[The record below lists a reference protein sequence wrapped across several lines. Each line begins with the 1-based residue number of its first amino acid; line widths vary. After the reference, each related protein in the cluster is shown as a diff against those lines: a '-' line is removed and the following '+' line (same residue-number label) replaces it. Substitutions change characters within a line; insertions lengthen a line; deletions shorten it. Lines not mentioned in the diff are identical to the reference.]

1 MLNVSHKNIHVF
13 LNLGYLFRF
22 ACLFGEADRIE
33 GYMEDSMR
41 KAEMLQS
48 PRCIKSHLPLQLLP
62 VQLWTVKPK
71 AKYHI
76 FTKSHDKRE
85 RTIKTAVLGDV
96 T

>member
-1 MLNVSHKNIHVF
+1 MFI

-22 ACLFGEADRIE
+22 GCNLSEAERRENKVQDTIQQV
-33 GYMEDSMR
+33 
-41 KAEMLQS
+41 EMLQS

-62 VQLWTVKPK
+62 EQLWTVKPK
-71 AKYHI
+71 AKYPI

-85 RTIKTAVLGDV
+85 RTIKIAVLGYV

>member
-1 MLNVSHKNIHVF
+1 MFI

-22 ACLFGEADRIE
+22 GFLINEEDRRENNVQGTIQQV
-33 GYMEDSMR
+33 
-41 KAEMLQS
+41 EMLQS

-62 VQLWTVKPK
+62 EQLWTFKPK
-71 AKYHI
+71 AKYPT

>member
-1 MLNVSHKNIHVF
+1 MLS
-13 LNLGYLFRF
+13 
-22 ACLFGEADRIE
+22 EADTIE

-62 VQLWTVKPK
+62 EQLWTVKPK
-71 AKYHI
+71 AKYHSYI
-76 FTKSHDKRE
+76 KSHDKRE
-85 RTIKTAVLGDV
+85 RTIQIAVLGDV